1 MQNSSTKSNGT
12 TFNVSNSPGSNG
24 APADAWENLG
34 NLFLDSS
41 GRRGTFY
48 LNASVAQLEALL
60 AQAKASKDGKLSRKF
75 AVYPRKPKAASS
87 SQQPAAPA
95 A

>member
-12 TFNVSNSPGSNG
+12 TFNVSNGPGTNG
-24 APADAWENLG
+24 ATDWENFG

-48 LNASVAQLEALL
+48 FSASVAQLEALL
-60 AQAKASKDGKLSRKF
+60 AQAKASQDGKVSRKV
-75 AVYPRKPKAASS
+75 AVFPRKPKSSS
-87 SQQPAAPA
+87 SQQPAAAPA